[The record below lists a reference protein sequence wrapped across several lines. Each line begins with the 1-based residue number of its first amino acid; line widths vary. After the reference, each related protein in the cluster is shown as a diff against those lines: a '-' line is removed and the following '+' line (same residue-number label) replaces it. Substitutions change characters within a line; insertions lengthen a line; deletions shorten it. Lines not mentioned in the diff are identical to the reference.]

1 MIILAGL
8 DSSSAY
14 GGIGS
19 SRAVMVSILA
29 EPTLIVVFVGITLL
43 AKAMLPFVVNHLLV
57 SSWAVYWSP
66 AHLFLVAAFFIL
78 LLVETDRMPIHS
90 STHIEV
96 YMIEEGRILEYS
108 GPLLALLKWASAMKQ
123 FILYTIFCN
132 VLIFPWGLSVKG
144 AALGA
149 AGSGGGPHR
158 EVRPRRLRGRLRRDR
173 PVAPALLPL
182 SGAARRIVS
191 PGGAGDRRNPIELA
205 RMLIEHLDPLASSL
219 FSLLAI
225 ASLLLSFVMLGSRWL
240 KNYLYAFAAESWII
254 AALSAA
260 VGFYGDYPELYL
272 IAILTLLFRG
282 LLLPYLI
289 WRIIRR
295 LDVDREI
302 HVILQPSTSLV
313 VGAFVVMFALSV
325 SFRVAT
331 EFHLELTVAVLA
343 LTVMLSMKLIGFLM
357 LSVRHEAISQI
368 LGLLVL
374 ENGIFL
380 GSQILVPGM
389 PLLIELVIL
398 FDLLIIVACF
408 GVLVRYLVTHVG
420 TTSALELKRLVG

>member
-1 MIILAGL
+1 
-8 DSSSAY
+8 
-14 GGIGS
+14 
-19 SRAVMVSILA
+19 
-29 EPTLIVVFVGITLL
+29 
-43 AKAMLPFVVNHLLV
+43 
-57 SSWAVYWSP
+57 
-66 AHLFLVAAFFIL
+66 
-78 LLVETDRMPIHS
+78 
-90 STHIEV
+90 
-96 YMIEEGRILEYS
+96 
-108 GPLLALLKWASAMKQ
+108 
-123 FILYTIFCN
+123 
-132 VLIFPWGLSVKG
+132 
-144 AALGA
+144 
-149 AGSGGGPHR
+149 
-158 EVRPRRLRGRLRRDR
+158 
-173 PVAPALLPL
+173 
-182 SGAARRIVS
+182 
-191 PGGAGDRRNPIELA
+191 
-205 RMLIEHLDPLASSL
+205 MLIEHLDPLASSL

-254 AALSAA
+254 AALSAL

-272 IAILTLLFRG
+272 IAMLTLLFRG

-313 VGAFVVMFALSV
+313 VGAFGVMFALAV
-325 SFRVAT
+325 SFRIAT
-331 EFHLELTVAVLA
+331 EFHLEATVAVLA

-398 FDLLIIVACF
+398 FDLLIVVACF
-408 GVLVRYLVTHVG
+408 GVLVRYLLTHVG
-420 TTSALELKRLVG
+420 TTSALALNRLVG